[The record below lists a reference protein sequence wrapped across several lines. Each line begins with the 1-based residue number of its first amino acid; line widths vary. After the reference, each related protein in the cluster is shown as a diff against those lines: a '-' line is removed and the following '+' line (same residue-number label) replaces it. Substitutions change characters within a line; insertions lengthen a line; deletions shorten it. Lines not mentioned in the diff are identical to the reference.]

1 MKLFTKLFSGI
12 MLILAVSLGFGEYYT
27 VYRTFDTTL
36 EDEKDNAVRKHQLV
50 KYALQADMVSAENL
64 EMLDETTL
72 QELVDRTEDSF
83 NMQFELENVE
93 NMENA
98 DAADPEYLYYSIQDE
113 NGKQEIHVSSYF
125 EQNDMQLQL
134 ISHENISS
142 IFAESRQLQKN
153 CGIVFLGTMLIGL
166 IFSTL
171 LSVKLTAPIQKLNQ
185 ASKDFAD
192 GNYDRRLSV
201 QSLDET
207 GELTESF
214 NQMADSITEKMD
226 ALELAVRQREDFV
239 ASFAHEIKTPM
250 TSIIGYADM
259 LYQKEMKPQEVQE
272 AAGYIL
278 NEGMRMEALSFKL
291 LELITLERQEFL
303 LEEMSMTDFFDDV
316 GKTVQT
322 NAEKRGVELSLQIQE
337 GYVRIEYDLFKTLI
351 LNLIDN
357 ALKSGGTNVCVTGI
371 CNEQLYEIEVKDNGR
386 GIPPEEIQRI
396 TEAFYMVD
404 KSRSRKEHGAG
415 LGLALCEKIAS
426 IHSTKLEISSKEG
439 IGTNIRLKLLLSGKA
454 EMI

>member
-1 MKLFTKLFSGI
+1 MKLFTKLFAGI
-12 MLILAVSLGFGEYYT
+12 MLILAVSLGFAEYYT

-36 EDEKDNAVRKHQLV
+36 EHEKDNALRKHQLV

-93 NMENA
+93 DMENA

-125 EQNDMQLQL
+125 EQNNMQLQL
-134 ISHENISS
+134 TSHEDISS
-142 IFAESRQLQKN
+142 IFEESRQLQKN
-153 CGIVFLGTMLIGL
+153 CSFVFLGTMLIGFV
-166 IFSTL
+166 FSAL
-171 LSVKLTAPIQKLNQ
+171 LSVKLTAPIRKLNQ
-185 ASKDFAD
+185 ASKDFAKGD
-192 GNYDRRLSV
+192 YDRRLSV
-201 QSLDET
+201 QSRDET

-259 LYQKEMKPQEVQE
+259 LYQEEMKPKEVQE

-278 NEGMRMEALSFKL
+278 NEGLRLEALSFKL
-291 LELITLERQEFL
+291 LELITLERQDFL
-303 LEEMSMTDFFDDV
+303 LEEMSMADFFNDV
-316 GKTVQT
+316 EKTAQA
-322 NAEKRGVELSLQIQE
+322 NAEKRAVELSLQIQD

-357 ALKSGGTNVCVTGI
+357 ALKSGGTNVCVTGT
-371 CNEQLYEIEVKDNGR
+371 CNEQQYEIEVKDNGR
-386 GIPPEEIQRI
+386 GIPAEELQRI

-426 IHSTKLEISSKEG
+426 IHGTKLEISSKEG
-439 IGTNIRLKLLLSGKA
+439 IGTSVRLKLLLSGKA

>member
-1 MKLFTKLFSGI
+1 
-12 MLILAVSLGFGEYYT
+12 
-27 VYRTFDTTL
+27 
-36 EDEKDNAVRKHQLV
+36 
-50 KYALQADMVSAENL
+50 
-64 EMLDETTL
+64 MLDETML

-93 NMENA
+93 DVEST
-98 DAADPEYLYYSIQDE
+98 DATDPEYLYYSIQDE

-134 ISHENISS
+134 TSHEDISS

-153 CGIVFLGTMLIGL
+153 CSIVFLGTMLVGFV
-166 IFSTL
+166 FSAL
-171 LSVKLTAPIQKLNQ
+171 LSIKLTAPIRKLNQ
-185 ASKDFAD
+185 ASRAFAKGD
-192 GNYDRRLSV
+192 YDSRVSV
-201 QSLDET
+201 GSRDET

-259 LYQKEMKPQEVQE
+259 LYQKEMNPEEVQE

-278 NEGMRMEALSFKL
+278 NEGLRLEALSFKL
-291 LELITLERQEFL
+291 LELITLERQDFL
-303 LEEMSMTDFFDDV
+303 LEEMSMTDFFVDV
-316 GKTVQT
+316 EKTAQV
-322 NAEKRGVELSLQIQE
+322 NAEKRGVKLSLQIQE

-357 ALKSGGTNVCVTGI
+357 ALKSGGTNVCVTGT
-371 CNEQLYEIEVKDNGR
+371 CNEQQYEIEVKDNGR
-386 GIPPEEIQRI
+386 GIPAEELQRI

-426 IHSTKLEISSKEG
+426 IHGTKMEITSKEG
-439 IGTNIRLKLLLSGKA
+439 IGTSVKLHMRLAGKV
-454 EMI
+454 EMR

>member
-1 MKLFTKLFSGI
+1 M
-12 MLILAVSLGFGEYYT
+12 
-27 VYRTFDTTL
+27 
-36 EDEKDNAVRKHQLV
+36 
-50 KYALQADMVSAENL
+50 
-64 EMLDETTL
+64 
-72 QELVDRTEDSF
+72 
-83 NMQFELENVE
+83 
-93 NMENA
+93 
-98 DAADPEYLYYSIQDE
+98 
-113 NGKQEIHVSSYF
+113 
-125 EQNDMQLQL
+125 